1 VGRFKVEFSKGAVK
15 DYKKLP
21 KGYKILIDLA
31 LSKLSEGLPVDIK
44 PIIGEKDL
52 YRIRVGKY
60 RFLFIV
66 IRDTIL
72 VTKIGPRGDV
82 YK

>member
-1 VGRFKVEFSKGAVK
+1 MGKFEIELSKNAAK

-21 KGYKILIDLA
+21 ADYKTLVNLT
-31 LSKLSEGLPVDIK
+31 LRKLSNGIPVDIK
-44 PIIGEKDL
+44 PIIGEENT

-60 RFLFIV
+60 RILFSIMGGTLL
-66 IRDTIL
+66 I
-72 VTKIGPRGDV
+72 TKIGPRGNV